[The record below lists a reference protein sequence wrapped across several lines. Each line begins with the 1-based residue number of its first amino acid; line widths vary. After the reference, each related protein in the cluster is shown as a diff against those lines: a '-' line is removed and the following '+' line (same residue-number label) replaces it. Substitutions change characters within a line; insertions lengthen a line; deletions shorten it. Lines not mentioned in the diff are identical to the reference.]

1 MSLGALPALFAKAGQ
16 VVSPKFKLMT
26 TDGVEVSLQQ
36 STSETVPVIVLGGG
50 VTVAAVLTLL
60 ARAGIPSYTICS
72 RTDFVRRSRWYRELP
87 MGGPASPDNLVE
99 LLEKV
104 PLKRAVLMPC
114 ADDWLTAVAGLP
126 SALAEPFPSSS
137 PPGPVIEVLVYKWGF
152 AQLLDQ
158 QAIPHPRT
166 HLIDSLAGLASMP
179 AANFQ
184 GAILKPL
191 SSVDFSMKYGVK
203 GFVVQSQNEALRI
216 MGNLEFPIMLQEFI
230 PGSPTAGY
238 FLDGFVDR
246 NGRICGMFARQR
258 LRMSPPKLGN
268 STLMVS
274 VELDQVA
281 EAETSLRRL
290 LGFLKYRGTFSAEF
304 KRDERDGQLK
314 LFEINARPWW
324 YIEFAARCGVDVSS
338 MAYRDA
344 LSLPVEAV
352 KAYEVGRRCVFFV
365 HDIRAWK
372 EQRKHGK
379 GESLWSWTRPWFG
392 ADGTPFHWNDP
403 WPALA
408 YARRL
413 LNDHKVRRSREKT
426 HELLQGESPQPV
438 RRTPTI

>member
-1 MSLGALPALFAKAGQ
+1 MVNFGLRFLLALVHCRHSSQKRGQ
-16 VVSPKFKLMT
+16 VVSPKFKLMI

-72 RTDFVRRSRWYRELP
+72 RTDFVRSSRWYRELP
-87 MGGPASPDNLVE
+87 MSGPASPDNLVE

-126 SALAEPFPSSS
+126 SALAEPFPSSG
-137 PPGPVIEVLVYKWGF
+137 PPGSVIEVLVYKWGF

-158 QAIPHPRT
+158 QSIPHPRT
-166 HLIDSLAGLASMP
+166 HLIDSLARLASMP
-179 AANFQ
+179 AADFE

-216 MGNLEFPIMLQEFI
+216 MANLEFPIMLQEFI

-274 VELDQVA
+274 VELNQVSEA
-281 EAETSLRRL
+281 EASLRRL

-324 YIEFAARCGVDVSS
+324 YIEFTARCGVDVSS

-352 KAYEVGRRCVFFV
+352 KEYEVGRRCVFFV
-365 HDIRAWK
+365 NDIRAWK
-372 EQRKHGK
+372 EQRKNGK
-379 GESLWSWTRPWFG
+379 GQSLWSWTRPWVG

-413 LNDHKVRRSREKT
+413 LNDHKVRRNRE
-426 HELLQGESPQPV
+426 
-438 RRTPTI
+438 